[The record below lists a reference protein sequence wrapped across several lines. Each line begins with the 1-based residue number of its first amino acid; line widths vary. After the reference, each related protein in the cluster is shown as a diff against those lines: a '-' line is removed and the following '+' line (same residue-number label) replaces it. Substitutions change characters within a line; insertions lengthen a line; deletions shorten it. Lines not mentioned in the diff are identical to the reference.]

1 MFSTKESTDLNQKAS
16 QINDG
21 LKLASSPFAQ
31 PAFVNSET
39 GEAMSQ
45 EEVVEYVAK
54 SKIFSTFAS
63 PEAIAQQNAA
73 LQGAN
78 IQTLEAISEASEE
91 MAEENEDGRMLDQW
105 GEEYKPMPQSG
116 RNMSYNESEHIELLP
131 DGKVLHKKLSSY
143 NKSEM
148 SQSIYSLEE
157 YQNYIAGTMAVEA

>member
-1 MFSTKESTDLNQKAS
+1 MFLTKESTQLNQKAS
-16 QINDG
+16 QIQDG
-21 LKLASSPFAQ
+21 LKLASSPFSQ

-39 GEAMSQ
+39 GAAMS
-45 EEVVEYVAK
+45 EGEIVEYVAK
-54 SKIFSTFAS
+54 SKIFSTFAD

-78 IQTLEAISEASEE
+78 AQTLEAISEASEE
-91 MAEENEDGRMLDQW
+91 NEDGKRLDQW

-116 RNMSYNESEHIELLP
+116 RSMSYNESEHVELLP
-131 DGKVLHKKLSSY
+131 DGKVLRKKMSSY

-157 YQNYIAGTMAVEA
+157 YQNYVAGTMAVEAEA